1 YQRYPCLKL
10 AMEAFEQ
17 GQAATTALNA
27 ANEIAVA
34 AFLDQQIRFTD
45 IAVLN
50 LSVLETMD
58 LREPQSVDD
67 VLTVDTEARIT
78 AQKAVTRFASW

>member
-1 YQRYPCLKL
+1 
-10 AMEAFEQ
+10 MEAFDQ

-34 AFLDQQIRFTD
+34 AFLEQQIRFTD
-45 IAVLN
+45 IAALN

-67 VLTVDTEARIT
+67 VLSVDAQARLA
-78 AQKAVTRFASW
+78 AQKAVTRLASW